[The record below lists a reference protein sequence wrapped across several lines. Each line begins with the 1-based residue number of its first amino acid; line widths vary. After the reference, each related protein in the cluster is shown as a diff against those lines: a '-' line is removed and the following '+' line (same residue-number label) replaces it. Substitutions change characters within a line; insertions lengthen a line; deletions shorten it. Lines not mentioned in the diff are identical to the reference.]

1 MKTPQ
6 EVKHIQE
13 LSDELMSLIKMDS
26 DMPVCELEWIL
37 EAFVMKHC
45 PDMSS
50 LSQKIWQLCIEIDE
64 RTDDEIIH
72 WLTDS
77 ILYHLKK

>member
-26 DMPVCELEWIL
+26 DMPVCELE
-37 EAFVMKHC
+37 
-45 PDMSS
+45 
-50 LSQKIWQLCIEIDE
+50 
-64 RTDDEIIH
+64 
-72 WLTDS
+72 
-77 ILYHLKK
+77 